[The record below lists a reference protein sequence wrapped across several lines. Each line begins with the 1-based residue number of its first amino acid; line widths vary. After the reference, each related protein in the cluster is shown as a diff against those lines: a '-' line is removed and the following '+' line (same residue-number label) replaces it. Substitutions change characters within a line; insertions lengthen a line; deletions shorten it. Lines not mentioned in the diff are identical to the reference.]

1 MPEIINI
8 AGKKVRKGEKTV
20 NVKALPCNGWGLYQM
35 HGNVLE
41 WCVDR
46 YGAYP
51 EHAVINPA
59 DPEDG
64 IGRVLR
70 GGSWDSYGRDV
81 RSADRSR
88 LAPDYRSNV
97 IGFRLALGRAGVR
110 QDKVKGL

>member
-1 MPEIINI
+1 MWEWFQDWY
-8 AGKKVRKGEKTV
+8 GEKYYD
-20 NVKALPCNGWGLYQM
+20 NSPQ
-35 HGNVLE
+35 
-41 WCVDR
+41 R
-46 YGAYP
+46 
-51 EHAVINPA
+51 
-59 DPEDG
+59 DPQG
-64 IGRVLR
+64 PSSGQYRVVR